1 MTEEMDAL
9 YSNDAWELVALPCG
23 KSPIGCRRVYTVN
36 VGPKSDLLETLE
48 RERERERRKESFGD
62 FSGFV
67 DRKSL
72 SLELKLF
79 VSTRATHRHQK

>member
-9 YSNDAWELVALPCG
+9 YSNDAWELVALPPG

-48 RERERERRKESFGD
+48 RERERGGKNPSAISR
-62 FSGFV
+62 
-67 DRKSL
+67 
-72 SLELKLF
+72 
-79 VSTRATHRHQK
+79 VSSIGSR